1 MWISDLSW
9 VSWNV
14 SFYLLEVIVYSQRA
28 NPGDVL
34 LTFINQLNYF
44 YQCIYCM
51 IKISRY
57 SFLWPQHAA
66 VHTYFFYLII
76 FSQSGHFFLT
86 FACIILI
93 LFHSSK
99 VNRTIRYSLILNISK
114 HNFAKRSSDD
124 FWPGNWM
131 DSDLEILIFLLT
143 VFFKKCV
150 LSCHIFQKLKTEK
163 LRFECQQCQE
173 CN

>member
-1 MWISDLSW
+1 MIVHLKKDLIRTCF
-9 VSWNV
+9 VFMYTYVLHDKN
-14 SFYLLEVIVYSQRA
+14 LEILFFVTMLRSIH
-28 NPGDVL
+28 
-34 LTFINQLNYF
+34 I
-44 YQCIYCM
+44 
-51 IKISRY
+51 
-57 SFLWPQHAA
+57 
-66 VHTYFFYLII
+66 FFYLII

-114 HNFAKRSSDD
+114 HNFAKRLSDH

-173 CN
+173 WKYVKICN